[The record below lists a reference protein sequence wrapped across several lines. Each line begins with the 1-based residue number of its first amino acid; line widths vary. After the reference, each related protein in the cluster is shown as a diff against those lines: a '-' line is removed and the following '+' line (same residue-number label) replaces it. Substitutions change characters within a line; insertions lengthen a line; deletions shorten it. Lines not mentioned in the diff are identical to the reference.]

1 GLDGKE
7 YKRPEPRGPKP
18 VAEGDAAIQQN
29 AEQGCLAIGRALDAL
44 ESLTLERRRDLILND
59 WWPRAHHTIMPQYT
73 RLFTS
78 TELRRIADGLNN
90 LAADMEAHNEYK

>member
-1 GLDGKE
+1 
-7 YKRPEPRGPKP
+7 
-18 VAEGDAAIQQN
+18 AAIQQN